1 LLASID
7 KQGEN
12 FTNACPKMKDHHGTG
27 GERRELENK
36 EKEKSLELQGGSN
49 MSSLRALAL
58 ANAHSLASSLMH
70 AMMADLGASLP

>member
-27 GERRELENK
+27 GERRELEKKRRK
-36 EKEKSLELQGGSN
+36 EI
-49 MSSLRALAL
+49 A
-58 ANAHSLASSLMH
+58 
-70 AMMADLGASLP
+70 